1 MTPPGWETFYVVT
14 AGAAATLIGLM
25 FVVISLGADIAKTDK
40 AHGVAQFV
48 TPTFVHFGGVL
59 FNSLVLLVPWPS
71 ALAPSMILGLSAAAA
86 LSYIAIN
93 SRGVTQLEL
102 VHLGWDDYLF
112 YFGLPFLANVVL
124 IVFALGAAFGT
135 PYALYGIAASVAM
148 QLLVATRNSW
158 NVALWIS
165 QNR

>member
-1 MTPPGWETFYVVT
+1 MTPPGWENFYVVT

-59 FNSLVLLVPWPS
+59 FNSLVLLMPWPS
-71 ALAPSMILGLSAAAA
+71 ALVPSTILGLSALAA
-86 LSYIAIN
+86 LIYITFT
-93 SRGVTQLEL
+93 SRGVTQLEF
-102 VHLGWDDYLF
+102 VHLDWDDYLF
-112 YFGLPFLANVVL
+112 YFGLPSLANIGLVACA
-124 IVFALGAAFGT
+124 FGAAFGM
-135 PYALYGIAASVAM
+135 PYALYGIAASIAI
-148 QLLVATRNSW
+148 QLLLATRNSW

-165 QNR
+165 QHR

>member
-1 MTPPGWETFYVVT
+1 
-14 AGAAATLIGLM
+14 
-25 FVVISLGADIAKTDK
+25 
-40 AHGVAQFV
+40 
-48 TPTFVHFGGVL
+48 
-59 FNSLVLLVPWPS
+59 

-93 SRGVTQLEL
+93 SRGVTQLEF